1 MNDKIVGSVIRVIYN
16 TKEDF
21 NICLVRIDKTKTNTL
36 DGDIVVSVT
45 HPNIKNGFTGEFHG
59 SYEVNAKYGKQFKS
73 KFVLEQLPN
82 TVNGF
87 KNYLKSGLFK
97 GIGETTAQKIVDF
110 LGENP
115 VQKLKDN
122 PDILLS
128 VPKVKKN
135 LLENIKDTWLG
146 NSVKAEILILLQQN
160 GVTGANIDRIYTKFK
175 EKSIAVISK
184 NPYILIKEVGGIG
197 FKIADKIAMN
207 MGLPKDSPTRVT
219 ECIKHVLDSDT
230 NYGSCYLIRT
240 QIVDKVRELIGVFNP
255 ELFNDCLIDKDI
267 VKINLDGLDRYY
279 SIGLYKAEQNCL
291 HAINDMLSRQSK
303 VFDTVYVNDLTLSKE
318 QKEAVTGSLSN
329 KLSILT
335 GGPGCGK
342 TYTTKTIVDN
352 LIHMGKKVAICAP
365 TGKAAAKSSSVIGQE
380 ALTIHRLLEFDFIHG
395 YFTRN
400 LQNPIDY
407 DYLIVEESSMIDIKL
422 MASLLVAISDKCQVL
437 FVGDYAQLPPIGAGS
452 PFKDM
457 IESDLIPTYRL
468 NKIFRQGLNSDI
480 IKSAHAINNGETVIL
495 RSPITEPEMW
505 KGTTDFMFIDSDL
518 NDGRRPNDY
527 PVESTLRYNLDI
539 NKMIIKLYTET
550 IKKYRSIHEIQ
561 ILIPKRVG
569 VVGCD
574 NINSIIQDIV
584 NPESSNPSIIYKSKR
599 FRLNDKVIH
608 VKNNYELNVFNG
620 EIGKI
625 ISVDTKNRT
634 CVVLFENKTVV
645 YKTYDL
651 DDLELAFAITIHK
664 SQGSEFGCVI
674 IPLIGE
680 HAHMSDRSLI
690 YTGITRAKKLAIVI
704 GKRQSFYQGI
714 ATIKNNK
721 RQTSLRELIIRDNQ
735 KILTFT

>member
-1 MNDKIVGSVIRVIYN
+1 MNDKLFGSVIKVIY
-16 TKEDF
+16 TKDDF
-21 NICLVRIDKTKTNTL
+21 NICLVKVDKTKTNISDEDL
-36 DGDIVVSVT
+36 VVSVS
-45 HPNIKNGFTGEFHG
+45 HPNIKKGFVGEFHG
-59 SYEVNAKYGKQFKS
+59 VYDTNSKYGKQFKG
-73 KFVLEQLPN
+73 KFVLEQLPS
-82 TVNGF
+82 TSNGF

-97 GIGETTAQKIVDF
+97 GIGETTAQRIVDF

-115 VQKLKDN
+115 VQKIKDN
-122 PDILLS
+122 PDILLD
-128 VPKVKKN
+128 VPKVKKV
-135 LLENIKDTWLG
+135 LLEGIKDTWFS
-146 NSVKAEILILLQQN
+146 NSVKAEILVLLQQN
-160 GVTGANIDRIYTKFK
+160 GVTGANIDKVYGKYK
-175 EKSIAVISK
+175 EKSIAVITK
-184 NPYILIKEVGGIG
+184 NPYILIKEVSGIG
-197 FKIADKIAMN
+197 FKMADKIAMN
-207 MGLPKDSPTRVT
+207 MGLPKDSDIRIT
-219 ECIKHVLDSDT
+219 ECIKHILESDS
-230 NYGSCYLIRT
+230 NYGSCYLT
-240 QIVDKVRELIGVFNP
+240 KSQIVEKVRELIGVFNN
-255 ELFNDCLIDKDI
+255 EVFNECLNDSEI
-267 VKINLDGLDRYY
+267 VKINLNGLDRYY
-279 SIGLYKAEQNCL
+279 AIGLYKAEMGCL
-291 HAINDMLSRQSK
+291 RSVNDMFSQQIKIFNTIS
-303 VFDTVYVNDLTLSKE
+303 VNDTTLSKE
-318 QKEAVTGSLSN
+318 QKEAVTGALSN

-380 ALTIHRLLEFDFIHG
+380 ALTIHRLLEFDFMSG
-395 YFTRN
+395 QFTRN
-400 LQNPIDY
+400 SQKPIEF

-422 MASLLVAISDKCQVL
+422 MCSLLDSVSNKCQVL

-457 IESDLIPTYRL
+457 IESELIPTYRL

-480 IKSAHAINNGETVIL
+480 IKSAHAINNGQTVYL
-495 RSPITEPEMW
+495 RSPIMEPEIW
-505 KGTTDFMFIDSDL
+505 KGNTDFMFIDSDL

-539 NKMIIKLYTET
+539 NKMIVKLYTET

-574 NINSIIQDIV
+574 NINSMIQDVV
-584 NPESSNPSIIYKSKR
+584 NPGNTNPTIMYKSKQ

-625 ISVDTKNRT
+625 LAVDVVNKT
-634 CVVLFENKTVV
+634 CVVLFDNKTIN
-645 YKTYDL
+645 YKTSDL

-664 SQGSEFGCVI
+664 SQGSEFSCVI
-674 IPLIGE
+674 MPLIGE

-704 GKRQSFYQGI
+704 GKKKSFYQGI
-714 ATIKNNK
+714 ATVKNNK
-721 RQTSLRELIIRDNQ
+721 RQTSLRELIIRDNE
-735 KILTFT
+735 KVLSFT

>member
-1 MNDKIVGSVIRVIYN
+1 MSDKLFGSVIRVIY
-16 TKEDF
+16 TKDDF
-21 NICLVRIDKTKTNTL
+21 NICLVKVDKTKTNIL
-36 DGDIVVSVT
+36 DEDLVVSIT
-45 HPNIKNGFTGEFHG
+45 HPNIKKGFIGEFHG
-59 SYEVNAKYGKQFKS
+59 IYETNSKYGKQFKG
-73 KFVLEQLPN
+73 KFVLEQLPS

-97 GIGETTAQKIVDF
+97 GIGDTTAQKIVDF

-115 VQKLKDN
+115 VQKIKDN
-122 PDILLS
+122 PDILLD
-128 VPKVKKN
+128 VPKVKKA
-135 LLENIKDTWLG
+135 LLEGIKDTWLG
-146 NSVKAEILILLQQN
+146 NSVKAEILVLLQQN
-160 GVTGANIDRIYTKFK
+160 GVTGANIDRVYGKYK

-184 NPYILIKEVGGIG
+184 NPYILIKEVSGIG
-197 FKIADKIAMN
+197 FKMADKIAMN
-207 MGLPKDSPTRVT
+207 MGLPKDSEIRIT
-219 ECIKHVLDSDT
+219 ECIKHILESDT
-230 NYGSCYLIRT
+230 NYGSCYLTRT
-240 QIVDKVRELIGVFNP
+240 QIVEKVRELIGVFDN
-255 ELFNDCLIDKDI
+255 ELLNECLGDTDI
-267 VKINLDGLDRYY
+267 VKMNLNGLDRYY
-279 SIGLYKAEQNCL
+279 AIGLYKAEMGCL
-291 HAINDMLSRQSK
+291 YSINNMFSQQIKFFDAISIND
-303 VFDTVYVNDLTLSKE
+303 TTLSKE
-318 QKEAVTGSLSN
+318 QKQAVTGALSN

-380 ALTIHRLLEFDFIHG
+380 ALTIHRLLEFDFMCG
-395 YFTRN
+395 QFTRN
-400 LQNPIDY
+400 SQNPIEF

-422 MASLLVAISDKCQVL
+422 MCSLLDSISDKCQVL
-437 FVGDYAQLPPIGAGS
+437 FVGDYAQLPPISAGS

-457 IESDLIPTYRL
+457 IESKLIPTYRL

-480 IKSAHAINNGETVIL
+480 IKSAHAINNGETVHL
-495 RSPITEPEMW
+495 RSPITEPGIW
-505 KGTTDFMFIDSDL
+505 KGTTDFMFIESDL

-527 PVESTLRYNLDI
+527 PVESTLHYNLDI
-539 NKMIIKLYTET
+539 NKMIVKLYTET

-584 NPESSNPSIIYKSKR
+584 NPESSSPTIMYKSKR

-625 ISVDTKNRT
+625 LTIDLANKT
-634 CVVLFENKTVV
+634 CVVQFDNKVIN
-645 YKTYDL
+645 YKTSDL

-664 SQGSEFGCVI
+664 SQGSEFSCVI
-674 IPLIGE
+674 MPLIGE

-704 GKRQSFYQGI
+704 GKKKSFYQGI

-721 RQTSLRELIIRDNQ
+721 RQTSLRELIIRDNE
-735 KILTFT
+735 KVLTLA